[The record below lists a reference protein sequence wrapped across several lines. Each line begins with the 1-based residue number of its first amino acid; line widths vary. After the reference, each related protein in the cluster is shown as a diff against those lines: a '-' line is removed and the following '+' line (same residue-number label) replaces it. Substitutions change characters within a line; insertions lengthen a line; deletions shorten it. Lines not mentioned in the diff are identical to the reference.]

1 MNGSL
6 HDIRVLEIS
15 TMITAP
21 LAGMMLADMGA
32 QVIKVEQPGTGD
44 PYRNF
49 RDGQYSPHFCAY
61 NRNKRSIALD
71 LREPDGKAAFEAL
84 LARSDVLLENFR
96 PGVMARLGYDDARIR
111 AINPR
116 IVHCSIT
123 GFGSSGPYRNRPAY
137 DAVAQAL
144 SGLSSLQI
152 DPADPKVSG
161 PTVADNVT
169 GHVAAFA
176 MVSALL
182 ERERTGRARRVEVNM
197 LDAALSFIPDAYGYF
212 DQMGL
217 VSDPYLR
224 ARTSQSYV
232 FRCRDERML
241 SVHLSSQ
248 PKFWAGFLQVIG
260 RSELERDER
269 FSTRSLRIDNYW
281 ELARI
286 AQDVLAT
293 ADRAHWLALLE
304 THDVPFA
311 PMYDVSE
318 AAGDAQIR
326 HLQSF
331 FELTHAQHGQLMA
344 IRRPIW
350 MDGQRDD
357 QPENPPPTLGEHT
370 AEILLEIGLQ

>member
-6 HDIRVLEIS
+6 HGIRVLEVS

-32 QVIKVEQPGTGD
+32 QIIKVEQPGTGD

-49 RDGQYSPHFCAY
+49 RDGQYSAHFCAY
-61 NRNKRSIALD
+61 NRNKRSIELD
-71 LREPDGKAAFEAL
+71 LRDLEGKAAFEAL
-84 LARSDVLLENFR
+84 LVRSDVLLENFR
-96 PGVMARLGYDDARIR
+96 PGVMARLGYDDARAR
-111 AINPR
+111 EINPR
-116 IVHCSIT
+116 VIHCSIT
-123 GFGSSGPYRNRPAY
+123 GFGSTGPYRNRPAY

-176 MVSALL
+176 ISAALL

-248 PKFWAGFLQVIG
+248 PKFWQGFVKVID
-260 RSELERDER
+260 RPDLEHDER
-269 FSTRSLRIDNYW
+269 FSSRSLRIDNYW
-281 ELARI
+281 ALARI
-286 AQDVLAT
+286 AQDVFVT
-293 ADRAHWLALLE
+293 ADRTHWLSQLE
-304 THDVPFA
+304 AQDVPFA

-331 FELTHAQHGQLMA
+331 FELVHPRHGKLMA

-357 QPENPPPTLGEHT
+357 QRHEPPPTLGEHSD
-370 AEILLEIGLQ
+370 EILREIGLR